1 MLTTIGKI
9 LVYVTLVISLVGLGV
24 SLWAVADKTDYKVVI
39 SQLDTEINTANTAR
53 KNEVE
58 QLGNLINKIN
68 ARDTKIAR
76 GPDEIVSRKDISIA
90 EALAESDAIE
100 KQLKDIVGLQQLD
113 EQKRLSIINDLQ
125 ANRDALRQAKEL
137 GNNLRL
143 VMYPD
148 EARVRE
154 GERSFRDQIASL
166 QVAKE
171 EVERRTAAMQPDL
184 YNAAIRLQNLQQRLK
199 GLQERAKEL
208 GIN

>member
-24 SLWAVADKTDYKVVI
+24 SLWAVADKTDYKVLI